1 MSVAGTW
8 LQRIGADRANHER
21 HLARSW
27 PRVAWLSVLGTAVVL
42 PFVYL
47 ALASVG
53 PLIDQAVGSLFSW
66 HHVHPQHFAGLTY
79 YRQVLADSAAR
90 AAIVHTVIYVA
101 ITVPIELAVGIA
113 GAWLIFRVR
122 RGKGL
127 MTALFA
133 LPLVVPWSAGAA
145 LFAGLFGVGG
155 VLQGIRA
162 HVFGATTPLFWNLN
176 PWLGFAAI
184 VAIGIWKG
192 APWCFL
198 LLLAALGGCP
208 PELFEAGRMDG
219 GRGWSYWRHVVLPA
233 VWPMLIFVAIF
244 RLFAEAQMAQSVDL
258 LTQGGPF
265 GATDLIGSYV
275 NGLAFTSLQF
285 PNAEALATLTGGVLL
300 LLALGGLVALRH
312 PAMSPLRTRRRTGRR
327 RLSWAGTP
335 SAARE
340 LADAGPGAVR
350 GARRAR
356 RPGWIGQAL
365 WWLSAS
371 EHRTRRLVAV
381 ALIAMATLELFPIT
395 GGPPGGAL
403 RPDFHL
409 AWSQIATG
417 LANSAVMTAGTLVG
431 TLVLAV
437 PAAYLLARVRI
448 RGRAAL
454 FALVLAAMAI
464 PGALTLFPEAR
475 ALVLVGLINTRL
487 GVILIYIAADLPI
500 AVFFL
505 RAAFAAVPE
514 ALVEA
519 MRLDG
524 ASTLRVAV
532 RLVLPLAA
540 STLVAVGLLT
550 VLQAWGESL
559 VMVVMTDNQAL
570 YTLPV
575 LVADG
580 FGGVGTLSA
589 SWLSI
594 GPPLVAFVVLQRHF
608 RRGLAPG
615 ALW

>member
-1 MSVAGTW
+1 MSLAGTW
-8 LQRIGADRANHER
+8 LQRVAANRTNHER
-21 HLARSW
+21 RFARSL
-27 PRVAWLSVLGTAVVL
+27 PHAARFAVLGAALVL

-66 HHVHPQHFAGLTY
+66 YHVHPQHFAGLTY

-90 AAIVHTVIYVA
+90 AAIVHTAIYVA
-101 ITVPIELAVGIA
+101 ITVPIELVVGIA
-113 GAWLIFRVR
+113 GAWLVFRAR

-133 LPLVVPWSAGAA
+133 LPLVVPWSAAAA
-145 LFAGLFGVGG
+145 LFAGVFGVGG
-155 VLQGIRA
+155 VLQGVRA
-162 HVFGATTPLFWNLN
+162 HVFGDTTPLFWNLN

-192 APWCFL
+192 TPWCFL

-265 GATDLIGSYV
+265 GATDLIGSYA

-327 RLSWAGTP
+327 LLSWAGTP
-335 SAARE
+335 SAERE
-340 LADAGPGAVR
+340 LAEAAPGAVR
-350 GARRAR
+350 GAGRAR
-356 RPGWIGQAL
+356 RPARIVQVL

-371 EHRTRRLVAV
+371 ERRTRRLVAFALV
-381 ALIAMATLELFPIT
+381 AVATLELFPIT
-395 GGPPGGAL
+395 GGLPAGAL

-431 TLVLAV
+431 TLALAI
-437 PAAYLLARVRI
+437 PAALLLARVRI

-500 AVFFL
+500 AIFFL

-524 ASTLRVAV
+524 ASTLRVTV

-540 STLVAVGLLT
+540 STVIAVGLLT
-550 VLQAWGESL
+550 FLQAWGESL

-580 FGGVGTLSA
+580 FGGMGALGA

-594 GPPLVAFVVLQRHF
+594 GLPLVAFLALQRHF